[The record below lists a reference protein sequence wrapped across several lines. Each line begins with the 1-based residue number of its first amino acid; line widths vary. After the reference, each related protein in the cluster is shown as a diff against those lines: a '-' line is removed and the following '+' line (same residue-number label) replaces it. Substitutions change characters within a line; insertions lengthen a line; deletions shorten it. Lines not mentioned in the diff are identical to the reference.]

1 MTNKKV
7 EELIDL
13 GKKIM
18 VKELQRCCSFFIG
31 KIDSIQRPLFFSL
44 PGCDR
49 IVKVQGGHRVL
60 VFYK

>member
-1 MTNKKV
+1 
-7 EELIDL
+7 
-13 GKKIM
+13 M
-18 VKELQRCCSFFIG
+18 VKNCSAAAVFLLE
-31 KIDSIQRPLFFSL
+31 KIDSIHGPLFFSL

>member
-1 MTNKKV
+1 
-7 EELIDL
+7 
-13 GKKIM
+13 M
-18 VKELQRCCSFFIG
+18 VKELQCCCSFLLE
-31 KIDSIQRPLFFSL
+31 KIDSIHGPLFFSL